1 MTSRLPRLRPA
12 RFVPAAVLAAA
23 AAVLAGCGS
32 SPPTRF
38 FTLDAAP
45 ASAPVAAT
53 AAIAPVRVDAVHIPP
68 VLDRPELVRETA
80 ANEVTVSDFA
90 HWSAPLGET
99 ARRTLTQDLAA
110 RLPAGAVTYPDA
122 PKPADGR
129 GLVVDILSVGHD
141 GDHAV
146 MDVGWTLTAG
156 LTASGAPPVAYT
168 ARTLRV
174 TAPAAAG
181 PGAQAVELSAL
192 LSRLADAVA
201 ADLTAGR
208 G

>member
-1 MTSRLPRLRPA
+1 MISRSRA
-12 RFVPAAVLAAA
+12 RVSGA
-23 AAVLAGCGS
+23 AAVLAGAAVALSGCGT

-45 ASAPVAAT
+45 PAAPVAA
-53 AAIAPVRVDAVHIPP
+53 AFAIPPVRVDAVHLPP

-80 ANEVTVSDFA
+80 ANEITVSDFA

-129 GLVVDILSVGHD
+129 GLVVDILFVGHD
-141 GDHAV
+141 GDRAV

-156 LTASGAPPVAYT
+156 RPASGAPPVAYS

-174 TAPAAAG
+174 TAPAASG
-181 PGAQAVELSAL
+181 PGAEAAELSAL
-192 LSRLADAVA
+192 LGRLADAMA
-201 ADLTAGR
+201 QDLVAGR
-208 G
+208 R